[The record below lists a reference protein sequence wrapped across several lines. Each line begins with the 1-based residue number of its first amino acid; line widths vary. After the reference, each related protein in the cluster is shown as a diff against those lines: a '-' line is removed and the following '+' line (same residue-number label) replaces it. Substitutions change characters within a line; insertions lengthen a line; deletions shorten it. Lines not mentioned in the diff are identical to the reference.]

1 MFVSNGP
8 AKATNGQPRERRRL
22 SRKIPSRE
30 ELIEKAKDRLQ
41 RHGLPRLQMSLI
53 VALTGGAGF
62 LSSYALLRLGV
73 DSMALRYPV
82 AVAAA
87 YGVFLLLLW
96 MWLVLQRR
104 GSDEVIDA
112 GDAVDLADGALDIA
126 GDAVDG
132 FAGGGGSFGGG
143 GASASFE
150 DPLSL
155 GVSAPAPMP
164 KAAGGKGSGFDFSFD
179 LDEGGCLVLAAVAV
193 MAVAALGTALWIIW
207 TAPILLAEVLVDGL
221 LMAGLYRR
229 LKRTGELAHWLLGAV
244 RRTWIP
250 ALITAV
256 LFATAGHLLQQAAP
270 QARSIGAAWKAVRAE
285 EP

>member
-1 MFVSNGP
+1 MAP
-8 AKATNGQPRERRRL
+8 TGQLRERRRL

-30 ELIEKAKDRLQ
+30 ELVERAKDHLQ
-41 RHGLPRLQMSLI
+41 RDGLPRLQMSLI

-62 LSSYALLRLGV
+62 LSSYALLRLEV
-73 DSMALRYPV
+73 DSMALRYPIAV
-82 AVAAA
+82 AVA

-96 MWLVLQRR
+96 MWLALQRR
-104 GSDEVIDA
+104 GLDEVIDA
-112 GDAVDLADGALDIA
+112 ADAVDLADGALGAA
-126 GDAVDG
+126 GDAVDS

-155 GVSAPAPMP
+155 GVSAPVRVP
-164 KAAGGKGSGFDFSFD
+164 KSGGGESSGFDFGLD

-207 TAPILLAEVLVDGL
+207 TAPVLLAEVLVDGL

-229 LKRTGELAHWLLGAV
+229 LKRSEEPAHWLLGAV

-256 LFATAGHLLQQAAP
+256 LFAAAGHLLRQAAP
-270 QARSIGAAWKAVRAE
+270 QARSIGAAVEAIHGEKNLR
-285 EP
+285 